1 MSTKQEMIE
10 RAKSLPKM
18 TYTEFDH
25 YDSSDFISKIER
37 EDSFSFAVV
46 VGKED
51 SKCWN
56 TERLEVGTPLLIVH
70 VNPNGNIH
78 RIDGPAI
85 ETIDETIIKNCYGNE
100 WDRYWIDGDSTNL
113 ESYWNTNKFLWVK
126 WQNKMAGAVPQKTT
140 VPALENKET
149 KQIPAFLAT
158 DLGVTAKRVA
168 VKKTGQLLQK
178 VVVDFLASNKSGEEK
193 NKAVAQVS
201 ALLSTEDGRAAFSIL
216 IGAILPLLNQKLP
229 EQYHPI
235 LDIFS
240 QEFRVEGL
248 THFAVEFVDYLMGP
262 GVEKLKELFT
272 SNLEAVAEGDLTK
285 IRVEAP
291 VFQLIQGTKGELIK
305 ELDPQAEPEMVDTVS
320 AAKQTKKKST

>member
-1 MSTKQEMIE
+1 
-10 RAKSLPKM
+10 M
-18 TYTEFDH
+18 TYMEFDR
-25 YDSSDFISKIER
+25 YDSNDFISKIER

-51 SKCWN
+51 SKRWH
-56 TERLEVGTPLLIVH
+56 TEELEVGTLLLIVH
-70 VNPNGNIH
+70 VGPNGNIH

-85 ETIDETIIKNCYGNE
+85 ETIDETIIKNFYANE
-100 WDRYWIDGDSTNL
+100 FDPYWIDGDYTDS
-113 ESYWNTNKFLWVK
+113 EEKWKRNKFLWEK
-126 WQNKMAGAVPQKTT
+126 WQNRMVSTSVVPQK
-140 VPALENKET
+140 VFASKET

>member
-1 MSTKQEMIE
+1 
-10 RAKSLPKM
+10 
-18 TYTEFDH
+18 
-25 YDSSDFISKIER
+25 
-37 EDSFSFAVV
+37 VV

-51 SKCWN
+51 SKRWH
-56 TERLEVGTPLLIVH
+56 TEELEVGTLLLIVH
-70 VNPNGNIH
+70 VGPNGNIH

-85 ETIDETIIKNCYGNE
+85 ETIDETIIKNFYANE
-100 WDRYWIDGDSTNL
+100 FDPYWIDGDYTDS
-113 ESYWNTNKFLWVK
+113 EEKWKRNKFLWEK
-126 WQNKMAGAVPQKTT
+126 WQNRMVSTSVVPQK
-140 VPALENKET
+140 VFASKET

>member
-1 MSTKQEMIE
+1 MSTRQELLE
-10 RAKSLPKM
+10 QAKTLPKI
-18 TYTEFDH
+18 TYTEFDSH
-25 YDSSDFISKIER
+25 NNNDFIR
-37 EDSFSFAVV
+37 EIKEKDSFSFVVV

-51 SKCWN
+51 SRKWD
-56 TERLEVGTPLLIVH
+56 TENLEIGTPLMIVH

-78 RIDGPAI
+78 RSDGPAI
-85 ETIDETIIKNCYGNE
+85 ETIEESIMRDCYDNE
-100 WDRYWIDGDSTNL
+100 WDQYWIDGESTVS
-113 ESYWNTNKFLWVK
+113 EAYWKANKILWEK
-126 WQNKMAGAVPQKTT
+126 WQNRMASTSIVPQK
-140 VPALENKET
+140 AFANKET

-178 VVVDFLASNKSGEEK
+178 VVVDFLASNKNGEEK
-193 NKAVAQVS
+193 NKAIAQVS

-291 VFQLIQGTKGELIK
+291 VFQLIQGTKDELVK
-305 ELDPQAEPEMVDTVS
+305 ELDSQAELEMVDAVP